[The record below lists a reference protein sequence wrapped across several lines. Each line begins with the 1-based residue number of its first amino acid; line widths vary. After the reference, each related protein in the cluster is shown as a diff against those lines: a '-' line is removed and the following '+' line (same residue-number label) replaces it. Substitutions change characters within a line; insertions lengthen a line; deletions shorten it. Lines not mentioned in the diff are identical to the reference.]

1 MIYQLVT
8 MHLQEMIKVIKLL
21 TRRVYGLSVSYTQ
34 GGMTIKAHNVS
45 MDNVG
50 GSSTATE
57 DDIDGYKVS
66 VSFAF

>member
-1 MIYQLVT
+1 
-8 MHLQEMIKVIKLL
+8 
-21 TRRVYGLSVSYTQ
+21 
-34 GGMTIKAHNVS
+34 MTIKAQNVS

-50 GSSTATE
+50 GSSSSR

>member
-1 MIYQLVT
+1 
-8 MHLQEMIKVIKLL
+8 
-21 TRRVYGLSVSYTQ
+21 
-34 GGMTIKAHNVS
+34 MTIKAQSVS

-50 GSSTATE
+50 GSSAAR